1 MPTSKRN
8 TDDDVRRYIEVV
20 KKDVDK
26 RLTDLKAELDDV
38 QSKAAK
44 LVKEQPLLALGM
56 AFILGIAVGIAIANA
71 GD

>member
-8 TDDDVRRYIEVV
+8 TDDDVRQYIEVV

>member
-1 MPTSKRN
+1 MPTSKRS
-8 TDDDVRRYIEVV
+8 TDEDVRQYIEVV

-26 RLTDLKAELDDV
+26 RLTDLKAEIDDV

-56 AFILGIAVGIAIANA
+56 AFMLGIAVGIAIANA

>member
-1 MPTSKRN
+1 MPTSKRS
-8 TDDDVRRYIEVV
+8 TDEDVRQYIEVV

-26 RLTDLKAELDDV
+26 RLTDLKAEMDDV

-56 AFILGIAVGIAIANA
+56 AFMLGIAVGIAIANA

>member
-1 MPTSKRN
+1 LPTSKRN

>member
-8 TDDDVRRYIEVV
+8 TDDDVRQYIEVV

-44 LVKEQPLLALGM
+44 LVKEEPLLALGM